1 MNNQINSDDIQ
12 KSREQEVW
20 ITPQQ
25 LLDSITRVNEPELS
39 NMTYQNT
46 ERYESSKRNQS
57 Q

>member
-20 ITPQQ
+20 NTPQQ

-39 NMTYQNT
+39 NMTYQNN

>member
-1 MNNQINSDDIQ
+1 MNDQINSDDIQ

-20 ITPQQ
+20 ITHQQ

-39 NMTYQNT
+39 NMTYQNS

>member
-1 MNNQINSDDIQ
+1 MNDQISNNYIQ

-25 LLDSITRVNEPELS
+25 LIDSITRVNEPELS
-39 NMTYQNT
+39 NMTYQNS
-46 ERYESSKRNQS
+46 ERYEKNKRNQS